1 MPDLYRVLGLSPRAR
16 EEDIKSAYRALAK
29 RAHPDVNA
37 GDAAAELRTKE
48 INRAYE
54 TLRNTETRAAYDTEL
69 AHQRTDRRR
78 RLKVG
83 ATAFVLAVASTLG
96 AYWARPLETGQA
108 KGTASI
114 TVAGNEREPLP
125 GMGPGESQASRPQ
138 GGHEARPRDAAV
150 VGLVE
155 SALQRSSPR
164 QTALID
170 PEETGPPAAS
180 AAPLNRMD
188 ETGTWVLHKNARHGF
203 ELRYPAHVFAPYG
216 GYVGER
222 LRLMVSRDSRAV
234 LGIFFADGARNQLVA
249 YRRSLMDQRYA
260 GASFEEAEQGEGW
273 FVLSGTLGAEA
284 FYEHVAVSCD
294 GRSMAGWQV
303 VYPLA
308 EQAFYAAVVEEMR
321 RGYRKDDARGAGCGR
336 PGSRVTD
343 VKRDWLAP

>member
-54 TLRNTETRAAYDTEL
+54 TLRNTETRAAYDTVL
-69 AHQRTDRRR
+69 ARQRADRRR
-78 RLKVG
+78 RIKVG

-96 AYWARPLETGQA
+96 AYWAQPWDTGQA

-114 TVAGNEREPLP
+114 AFTSSESEPLP
-125 GMGPGESQASRPQ
+125 GPGTRESQAYRPP
-138 GGHEARPRDAAV
+138 GGHEARPRDPATAA
-150 VGLVE
+150 LVE

-164 QTALID
+164 QAALTD

-188 ETGTWVLHKNARHGF
+188 ETGTWALHKNARLGF
-203 ELRYPAHVFAPYG
+203 ELRYPAHIFAPRG
-216 GYVGER
+216 GYAGER

-234 LGIFFADGARNQLVA
+234 LSFFFADGTTDQLAA

-260 GASFEEAEQGEGW
+260 GARIEETEQGEGR
-273 FVLSGTLGAEA
+273 FELSGTLGAEA

-308 EQAFYAAVVEEMR
+308 ERAFYATVVEEMR
-321 RGYRKDDARGAGCGR
+321 RGYRQDGAPGAGCGR

-343 VKRDWLAP
+343 VKRQRLAP